1 LVQAS
6 SLYFSY
12 SVICIYS
19 YTERHH
25 LCVEL
30 NGKPI
35 VPGLAFTGSQIT
47 TPAANR
53 NFFLPQAIPNT
64 LIRKLEVSNAYTEPV
79 NNCAALST
87 LVSLDDD
94 QHEEPQQEQ
103 TSLSKELANT
113 SAEVNM
119 FSRIQRSKSRQKN
132 IENHRCGRDQAA
144 NSGSCDGIQDGTN
157 KSKLGAVGSN
167 TKTVTASSRSFGD
180 AANNT
185 KTKSSRPRQG
195 DGSVASQGRLT
206 DLLKCH
212 NNLGSQGNQLDCL
225 LSLALENKIIC
236 SDNNSAARDLKMAP
250 LPDNSELN
258 IGDTTCHAM
267 SETHLLVEPKK
278 LQFDSTESVCMGLT
292 SEQMGRQQESALE
305 SDNFG
310 VADQNLLSE
319 DTYPA
324 NSSQESHYMDRSSL
338 DGLKSDYLKGVNA
351 DLKHKQYGLESGHH
365 DLSSLHSLNEEPS
378 LNCSTEIP
386 SFVGDPLL
394 QETTLY
400 VPENN
405 SKLSRTQETG
415 PLKPD
420 EIKCSKI
427 SHSVVNPLL
436 EKDTPQALE
445 DTKKTDSSNPK
456 VSPPSSGPLQLS
468 IQLADASFK
477 ANESSGMSMNNLL
490 GEDGHNHIS
499 NLLTNGTNSRC
510 SLGLSS
516 VSVVQLPPQTF
527 TSDNVCQSSPLS
539 YGTSNGAHSNGFAAV
554 DTFESSE
561 NMLPQDQYL
570 LARSSLEFGR
580 GIAYAD
586 ASSDHRPPDMHN
598 EMLVGNLTSELVN
611 CPSGKLGDDVHLNKT
626 HDSSIENK
634 MSQFVAPKV
643 VSSVS
648 SGRTRK
654 VHKGERGSVIPSGK
668 CNGSLQQEGILTAAH
683 VAYHVSSRF

>member
-12 SVICIYS
+12 SVICNYS

-35 VPGLAFTGSQIT
+35 VPGLVLTGSQIT

-53 NFFLPQAIPNT
+53 NFFLPPAIPNT
-64 LIRKLEVSNAYTEPV
+64 LIRKLEVSSTYTEPV

-87 LVSLDDD
+87 LASLDDD

-103 TSLSKELANT
+103 TSLSKELVNT
-113 SAEVNM
+113 SAEFNM

-132 IENHRCGRDQAA
+132 IEKHRCGRDQTA
-144 NSGSCDGIQDGTN
+144 NSGSCDGIQDGMN
-157 KSKLGAVGSN
+157 KSLGAVGSN
-167 TKTVTASSRSFGD
+167 TNTVSASSRSFGD

-185 KTKSSRPRQG
+185 KTTSSCPGQG
-195 DGSVASQGRLT
+195 AGSVASQGRLT
-206 DLLKCH
+206 NLLKCH

-225 LSLALENKIIC
+225 PSLALENKIIC
-236 SDNNSAARDLKMAP
+236 SDNNSAARDLKMVP
-250 LPDNSELN
+250 LPDSSELN

-267 SETHLLVEPKK
+267 SGTHLLVEPKK
-278 LQFDSTESVCMGLT
+278 LQFDSTESVCMGPT
-292 SEQMGRQQESALE
+292 SEEMGRRQESALE
-305 SDNFG
+305 SDHFG
-310 VADQNLLSE
+310 VADQNHLSE

-324 NSSQESHYMDRSSL
+324 NSSQELHYMDRSSL

-351 DLKHKQYGLESGHH
+351 DLKHKQYGLESCHH
-365 DLSSLHSLNEEPS
+365 DLSFLHSLNEEPS
-378 LNCSTEIP
+378 LNCSPEIP

-400 VPENN
+400 VPENS
-405 SKLSRTQETG
+405 SKLSRTQAMG
-415 PLKPD
+415 PLQHD
-420 EIKCSKI
+420 EIKCSEI

-436 EKDTPQALE
+436 EKDTSQALE
-445 DTKKTDSSNPK
+445 DTKETDCSNPK
-456 VSPPSSGPLQLS
+456 VSPPPSSGPLQLP

-477 ANESSGMSMNNLL
+477 ANASSGVSMNNLL

-499 NLLTNGTNSRC
+499 NLLTNDTNSRC

-527 TSDNVCQSSPLS
+527 TLDNVCQSSPLS
-539 YGTSNGAHSNGFAAV
+539 CGTSNGAHSNGFAAV
-554 DTFESSE
+554 DAFESAE

-570 LARSSLEFGR
+570 LARSSFEFDR

-586 ASSDHRPPDMHN
+586 ASSDHPPPAMHN
-598 EMLVGNLTSELVN
+598 EMLVGNLKSELVN
-611 CPSGKLGDDVHLNKT
+611 CPSGKLCVHVHVNKT

-634 MSQFVAPKV
+634 MGQFVVPKV

-654 VHKGERGSVIPSGK
+654 MQKGERGSATPSGK
-668 CNGSLQQEGILTAAH
+668 CNRSLQQEGILIAAR
-683 VAYHVSSRF
+683 VAYHVSSHF